1 MWVPAIK
8 CPISLIHPHFLIT
21 FNKKCNKLTQS
32 SLFTNLDTVRSMQL
46 LIRFKNRSN
55 MANICFAEFWVVIL
69 SLNYPGLCSFVL
81 DGRERKGTEGKG
93 RKRKGRKRKETEGK
107 GTEGKGRGM
116 KRILKWELREIG
128 WIDKLKY
135 VILSIMKETIRTFK
149 STLKTFFQTYSQI
162 LYNYI
167 LQTCTVVF
175 ILIFRDFAW
184 SRNKHNIF

>member
-93 RKRKGRKRKETEGK
+93 R
-107 GTEGKGRGM
+107 GM

>member
-32 SLFTNLDTVRSMQL
+32 SSFTNLDTVRSMQL

-55 MANICFAEFWVVIL
+55 MANICFTEFWVVTL
-69 SLNYPGLCSFVL
+69 SLNYQGLRSFVL
-81 DGRERKGTEGKG
+81 EGRNGMERKGTEGNG
-93 RKRKGRKRKETEGK
+93 RER
-107 GTEGKGRGM
+107 KGRGM

-128 WIDKLKY
+128 WMDKLKY
-135 VILSIMKETIRTFK
+135 VILRIMKETIRTFK

-167 LQTCTVVF
+167 LQTEVYICTVVF
-175 ILIFRDFAW
+175 ILIYRDFAW
-184 SRNKHNIF
+184 SRDKHNIF